1 MIAERENEKVQ
12 SRKASV
18 LIAVAKARVW
28 AGEGWKVVVADG
40 DGKIFPPAEFDR
52 LYSLG
57 KSTPAANTD
66 DGVLGRHDHLAD
78 RPQRDARE
86 LQMRPGEGNADDGHG
101 E

>member
-28 AGEGWKVVVADG
+28 AGEGWNVVVTDG
-40 DGKIFPPAEFDR
+40 DGKIFAPAEFDR

-57 KSTPAANTD
+57 KST
-66 DGVLGRHDHLAD
+66 LAVE
-78 RPQRDARE
+78 Q
-86 LQMRPGEGNADDGHG
+86 GNGTAI
-101 E
+101 